1 VPKEFCATRSLLIA
15 ELATATKRLDEVMD
29 NMDSLMASSAVD
41 VAKLMALQ
49 AELGNVAEDGFDIL
63 RRLNLHRAEHDC

>member
-1 VPKEFCATRSLLIA
+1 MPKEFCATRSLLIA

-49 AELGNVAEDGFDIL
+49 AELGNVAED
-63 RRLNLHRAEHDC
+63 N

>member
-1 VPKEFCATRSLLIA
+1 LLIA

>member
-1 VPKEFCATRSLLIA
+1 MPKEFCATRSLLIA

>member
-63 RRLNLHRAEHDC
+63 SRLNLHRAEHDC